1 MSTTQV
7 DSSLEQISAL
17 PIAIPSNLLGGHEST
32 SCHLFDGFA
41 LAVQFL
47 LGSLAMA
54 SLLIKRYHEH
64 PRREPLIWFYDVSKQ
79 ALGSSF
85 IHMLNVGVSSFS
97 RGDTSPSQN
106 PCVWY
111 LLNLLLDTTLGVGV
125 LYVVLKLLNRLF
137 DHLGFKQAV
146 ASGYYG
152 KPPQF
157 SIWLSQFSVFL
168 MGLII
173 MKILVVIIIEIF
185 PSVVELGHFLLSPL
199 EKLGDTRYQI
209 VVVMLLVPLVM
220 NVIQFWLTDQII
232 KAQSKVSFLSQS
244 TPDWYSSDP
253 LLIEERENSSPLCSS
268 LNENSENRSNSPILP
283 YEELDVDES
292 DTISARL
299 GLSKPNSLNS
309 NTSSV

>member
-1 MSTTQV
+1 MNTAPIA
-7 DSSLEQISAL
+7 SSLGQLSVL
-17 PIAIPSNLLGGHEST
+17 PITTPTLHLGGSDST
-32 SCHLFDGFA
+32 SCQLFDGFA

-79 ALGSSF
+79 AMGSSF
-85 IHMLNVGVSSFS
+85 IHILNVGVSSFS
-97 RGDTSPSQN
+97 RDDTSPSQN

-125 LYVVLKLLNRLF
+125 LYLVLKMLNRVF
-137 DHLGFKQAV
+137 DRMGFSQAV

-157 SIWLSQFSVFL
+157 SIWLSQFSIFF

-185 PSVVELGHFLLSPL
+185 PSIVELGHFLLSPL

-209 VVVMLLVPLVM
+209 IVVMLLVPLVM

-232 KAQSKVSFLSQS
+232 KAQSKVSLLSQGIS
-244 TPDWYSSDP
+244 DWQSSDP
-253 LLIEERENSSPLCSS
+253 LLVDERENSSPLCPRA
-268 LNENSENRSNSPILP
+268 NSNFGNRSISPVIP
-283 YEELDVDES
+283 YEEYDVDGS
-292 DTISARL
+292 DTISFRL
-299 GLSKPNSLNS
+299 DSKPGSLNS
-309 NTSSV
+309 NASSV